1 MPKKLNAENLLR
13 EKRNGRAFPGRG
25 LSAGRAAARRTVHED
40 IEARQGR
47 DAIENPVSPDIL
59 MTSSA
64 IWTKRARDP
73 RFVVWLPRISAADA
87 RSAALADNRADDGC
101 LRCLPRWKTV
111 REETSDRMNMLSRG
125 QRAAAERGPG
135 ERGPLAHSSEPN
147 PRRRIPFCL
156 PCARPAP
163 DAALPARGEDRRGHW
178 RPDPERGPACLDR
191 YHALSAG
198 RADRKTRSEAA
209 HGTAG

>member
-25 LSAGRAAARRTVHED
+25 LSAGRAAARRAVHED

-87 RSAALADNRADDGC
+87 RSDALADNRADDGC
-101 LRCLPRWKTV
+101 LRCLPRWKTA
-111 REETSDRMNMLSRG
+111 REETSDRMNTLSRG
-125 QRAAAERGPG
+125 QR
-135 ERGPLAHSSEPN
+135 
-147 PRRRIPFCL
+147 
-156 PCARPAP
+156 
-163 DAALPARGEDRRGHW
+163 AALPARGEDRRGHW

-198 RADRKTRSEAA
+198 RADRETRSEAA
-209 HGTAG
+209 RGTAR